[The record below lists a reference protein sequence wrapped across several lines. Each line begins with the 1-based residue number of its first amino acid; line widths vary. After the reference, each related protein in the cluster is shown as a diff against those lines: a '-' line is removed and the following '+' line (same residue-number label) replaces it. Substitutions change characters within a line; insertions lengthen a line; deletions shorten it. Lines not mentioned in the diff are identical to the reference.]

1 MTFKIKSTEQYIT
14 VLVFVM
20 MYKAVLTFY
29 SMDLILSKIVT
40 IHLKPLQHYFYMVLI
55 NLLQDTYKPNP
66 WYFPHNFDIA
76 AKEKVQQLTLRIEKK
91 GKIKIWY
98 A

>member
-1 MTFKIKSTEQYIT
+1 MTIKIKSTEQYIP
-14 VLVFVM
+14 VLVFVV
-20 MYKAVLTFY
+20 MYKAVLTFDY
-29 SMDLILSKIVT
+29 GFNTINDVT

-66 WYFPHNFDIA
+66 WYFLHNFDIA

-91 GKIKIWY
+91 GNIKIWY
-98 A
+98 T

>member
-1 MTFKIKSTEQYIT
+1 MTIKIKATEQYFP

-20 MYKAVLTFY
+20 MYKAFLTFD
-29 SMDLILSKIVT
+29 SEDLILSMVLRKHGVM
-40 IHLKPLQHYFYMVLI
+40 KPLQHYFNIVFI

-76 AKEKVQQLTLRIEKK
+76 AKEKVQQLTIRIEKK
-91 GKIKIWY
+91 ET
-98 A
+98 